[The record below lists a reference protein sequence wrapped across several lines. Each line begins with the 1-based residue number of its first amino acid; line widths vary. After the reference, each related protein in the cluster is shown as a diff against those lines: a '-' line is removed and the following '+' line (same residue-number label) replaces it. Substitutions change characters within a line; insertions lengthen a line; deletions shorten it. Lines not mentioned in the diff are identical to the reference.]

1 MSTLAARML
10 EAKRAKQ
17 ARRNRGESVGNHG
30 LRPLTKAEQR
40 EGEPQGH
47 ARAVLEIK
55 LGWRHAKSAALSEF
69 RFRMLEI
76 QEPGGILEIPF

>member
-1 MSTLAARML
+1 MSTFANRMIEARRNRQ
-10 EAKRAKQ
+10 E
-17 ARRNRGESVGNHG
+17 RRNRGESVGNHG

-40 EGEPQGH
+40 ECDPVGH

-55 LGWRHAKSAALSEF
+55 LSWRHAKSAALSEY
-69 RFRMLEI
+69 RWRILEV